1 MALDFHRLDNNDYLF
16 KLEDA
21 ELMHLSGIFE
31 TFSHYT
37 GLVIDPYADMIL
49 TIANQE
55 TLIKIID
62 KYIDTANL
70 HEDRQKTAAIAAF
83 RGILHFFVSHK
94 IGWKLKGD

>member
-16 KLEDA
+16 KLDDA

-70 HEDRQKTAAIAAF
+70 NENRPQTAAIAGF
-83 RGILHFFVSHK
+83 RGLLAFFVTNK
-94 IGWKLKGD
+94 INWKLKGD